1 MGLWVV
7 LRTPLVLNETVTAQQ
22 DFPACKVSGA
32 PTAPAKVGSTA
43 PVPPP
48 VVLEPLCAGQTSG
61 TLTDYT
67 PGARIEIFQNGVSL
81 GIAQPPQDAAFAF
94 PLPPLLAP
102 DA

>member
-32 PTAPAKVGSTA
+32 PTAPAKAGSTA

-48 VVLEPLCAGQTSG
+48 VVLEPLCAGQTSV

-67 PGARIEIFQNGVSL
+67 PGGRIEIFQNGVSL
-81 GIAQPPQDAAFAF
+81 GIGQAPEYASFDLPVPQ
-94 PLPPLLAP
+94 LTR
-102 DA
+102 